1 MDESSVHKNKVTMK
15 DISSPLTLT
24 KRTAVITGGSRNIG
38 FAIAES
44 FAKAGMDICILSTST
59 KSSQVA
65 CDELRQYGVKVLGLA
80 CDLKDIASIDEALQ
94 TANAYLGKIDVL
106 VNCAGLLDLKKVP
119 DLDEATWDEVLSVNL
134 KAAFFMIQKA
144 VPYLATS
151 HAPRIINISS
161 NAGRMGGFENGM
173 AYTASK
179 GGLIALTYGLARQLA
194 PQKITVNCIAP
205 GTIDSDMLRARD
217 EETIQRLLNRF
228 PLHRFGKVEEVAAA
242 ACYFASEE
250 SGFTTGAV
258 LDVNGGLFMG

>member
-1 MDESSVHKNKVTMK
+1 MK
-15 DISSPLTLT
+15 SKSSPLTL
-24 KRTAVITGGSRNIG
+24 KNRTAVITGGSRNIG

-44 FAKAGMDICILSTST
+44 FAKAGMDICILSRST
-59 KSSQVA
+59 ESSEAA
-65 CDELRQYGVKVLGLA
+65 CEALRQYGVKVLGLA
-80 CDLKDIASIDEALQ
+80 CDLKDLTSVDEALQ
-94 TANAYLGKIDVL
+94 ATNSFLGKIDVL

-119 DLDEATWDEVLSVNL
+119 DLDEATWDEVLAVNL
-134 KAAFFMIQKA
+134 KGAFFMIQKS
-144 VPYLATS
+144 VLYLAKS
-151 HAPRIINISS
+151 SAPRIINISS

-205 GTIDSDMLRARD
+205 GTIDSNMLRARD